1 MTSAAPITPTSAA
14 EPSEENYEADRKEA
28 ADHASLKYSLL
39 GPSLTKA
46 GQDSVDQSKACF
58 SHIPRA

>member
-1 MTSAAPITPTSAA
+1 MTSEAQPVIPIPDEQLPTG
-14 EPSEENYEADRKEA
+14 SEEQDGNAA

-46 GQDSVDQSKACF
+46 GQDSVDQSKACN
-58 SHIPRA
+58 SRA